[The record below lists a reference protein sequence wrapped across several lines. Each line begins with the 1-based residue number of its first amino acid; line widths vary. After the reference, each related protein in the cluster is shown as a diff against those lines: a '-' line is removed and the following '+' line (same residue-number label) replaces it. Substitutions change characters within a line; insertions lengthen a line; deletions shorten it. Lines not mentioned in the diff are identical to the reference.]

1 MPTSPITINTLPSA
15 PTTLDPTNFDLRA
28 DALLSALPQMV
39 SQINSVALTTYS
51 NAVQSENAAAAAS
64 VSGAPTWISGG
75 TYALYDVTYSPANDK
90 IYRCILA
97 VSGSTLDPSI
107 NNTNWKYVSFE
118 KPLYYVNVASYTCQI
133 GVKYIVKYVS
143 GPVALQGPATANDGD
158 SFDIVLT
165 NGFDNNT
172 FNPSPYTFNGVAG
185 VCTLDNIYT
194 AIKVQFIDGGWRV
207 SV

>member
-75 TYALYDVTYSPANDK
+75 TYALYEMKPDDYGLNPEQQISDSPVH
-90 IYRCILA
+90 IFFT
-97 VSGSTLDPSI
+97 TL
-107 NNTNWKYVSFE
+107 K
-118 KPLYYVNVASYTCQI
+118 
-133 GVKYIVKYVS
+133 
-143 GPVALQGPATANDGD
+143 
-158 SFDIVLT
+158 
-165 NGFDNNT
+165 
-172 FNPSPYTFNGVAG
+172 
-185 VCTLDNIYT
+185 
-194 AIKVQFIDGGWRV
+194 
-207 SV
+207 